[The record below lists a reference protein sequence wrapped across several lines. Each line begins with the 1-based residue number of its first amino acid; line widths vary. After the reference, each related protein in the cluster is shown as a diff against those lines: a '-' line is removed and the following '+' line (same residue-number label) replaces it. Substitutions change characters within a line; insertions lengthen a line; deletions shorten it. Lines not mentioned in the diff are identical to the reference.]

1 MASLRTA
8 RGSLGTPVGQKNNQI
23 PDFLGCVHPA

>member
-8 RGSLGTPVGQKNNQI
+8 RGSLGTPMGQKNNQM
-23 PDFLGCVHPA
+23 PDFLEFVHPA